1 MRLYIAEKPDIAKAI
16 AEHLGGSWK
25 KEKTQ
30 FTKGNE
36 TISWC
41 YGHIL
46 GMAMPEDYK
55 DEWKDWKIEHYPI
68 LPEAWKMMPRGDTKA
83 HLKALVGLIKKA
95 DEIVHA
101 GDPDREGQLLVDEV
115 LEYAGYKGPVKRVLI
130 NAKDEKSM
138 TRAFSKL
145 EDNKN
150 YRGLYSSGLGRA
162 RADWLIGMN
171 GTRLYT
177 VLGRK
182 AGFNWTAKIGRVK
195 TPTLALVVNR
205 EKEIQDFKVTDYF
218 DFKVTLDAGNSAL
231 TGTRVFETYLTDPNL
246 AKQMEADLKSAG
258 KGEITAFDIKEKKE
272 VAPLPFSLDTLQFEC
287 NKKFGWSPDETLK
300 YTQELYE
307 AKFVSYP
314 RSDCNFLPTGQKEDA
329 IEIIASLKGILDESV
344 LNNADLNLTGR
355 CWNDA
360 KITAHHAIIPTGVHP
375 HFEKNK
381 ENLEKLYKVI
391 AERYILQF
399 YGPYVYDECSY
410 TFSVGKEEFKGKI
423 RSVKLDG
430 WHFSSGND
438 ENDDNNEVNTT
449 KTLPNVSIGNSY
461 PISDIKQ
468 EAKATKPPKRFTE
481 GTLLNAMTHIYRFV
495 DPAKK
500 ELREKL
506 KEIKGIGTPATRAS
520 IIKDL
525 IDDGYAEK
533 KGKML
538 VPTTAG
544 TVLIGFLPQSIQL
557 PDKTAELEL
566 MLKDVEDGRTPLN
579 DYISQI
585 LSFLGELKDHS
596 KTKNWTIMNDD
607 LQECPVCHEGK
618 LQLKNWKGIKFW
630 GCTRYKEGCKTSFD
644 DVKGK
649 PFIKVC
655 PECGKGF
662 LKRKKGKKGFFW
674 GCSNYT
680 NGCRYSTDD
689 KNGMPVGS

>member
-55 DEWKDWKIEHYPI
+55 DEWSDWKIEHYPI
-68 LPEAWKMMPRGDTKA
+68 LPETWKMMPRGETKA

-145 EDNKN
+145 DDNKN
-150 YRGLYSSGLGRA
+150 YRGLYFSGLGRA

-205 EKEIQDFKVTDYF
+205 EKEIQDFKVTEYF

-246 AKQMEADLKSAG
+246 AGQMEADLKAAG

-329 IEIIASLKGILDESV
+329 IDIVASLKGFLDESV

-360 KITAHHAIIPTGVHP
+360 KITAHHAIIPTGVRP

-381 ENLEKLYKVI
+381 ENLEKLYQII

-438 ENDDNNEVNTT
+438 ENDEISITDS
-449 KTLPNVSIGNSY
+449 LPAVSVGEFY
-461 PISDIKQ
+461 PIADVMRQ
-468 EAKATKPPKRFTE
+468 EKATKPPKRFTE

-506 KEIKGIGTPATRAS
+506 KEIRGIGTPATRAS
-520 IIKDL
+520 IIQDL
-525 IDDGYAEK
+525 INDGYAEK
-533 KGKML
+533 KGKVL
-538 VPTTAG
+538 IPTTAG
-544 TVLIGFLPQSIQL
+544 KLLIGFLPQSIQQ
-557 PDKTAELEL
+557 PDKTAEFEL
-566 MLKDVEDGRTPLN
+566 MLKEVEEGKTPLN
-579 DYISQI
+579 HYIDQI
-585 LSFLGELKDHS
+585 ISFLGEMKNHS
-596 KTKNWTIMNDD
+596 KTQNWTIMNED
-607 LQECPVCHEGK
+607 LQECPICHAGK
-618 LQLKNWKGIKFW
+618 LQLKNWKGVKFW
-630 GCTRYKEGCKTSFD
+630 GCTGYKDGCKTSFD

-649 PFIKVC
+649 PFIRKC

-662 LKRKKGKKGFFW
+662 LKKKNGKKGVFW
-674 GCSNYT
+674 GCSNYV
-680 NGCRYSTDD
+680 NGCRYSAAD
-689 KNGMPVGS
+689 KNGMPIEG